1 MKNFNKY
8 FKYVFIVSIFLISFC
23 ITILIYYAFLGKIYL
38 NVNKKN
44 EQEIIKLL
52 ENEEIKINGKL
63 KKIGKMQ
70 GLGDWYLYLEY
81 YNGSKDE
88 ELLDDSEAVELYSYI
103 SSNGYCGG
111 NKGKIATYLLKSSF
125 IIIPIYITYMIC
137 YKIKMKTDE
146 AIENDKR

>member
-8 FKYVFIVSIFLISFC
+8 FKYVFIVSILLIPIC
-23 ITILIYYAFLGKIYL
+23 ITILIYYAFTGKTYL
-38 NVNKKN
+38 NVNRKN